1 MSRTRPQPQ
10 PQLVE
15 IDPRAEGIDSAAEP
29 SFQQALDEAAAIAKL
44 SPSSHNCQPWG
55 HAWLKSDR
63 AKAWA
68 RELLRGH
75 GGGSDSIAD
84 TDSTTGSDSIYLALA
99 QDTDRSL
106 SALPSHAA
114 EMLLSCGSYWQ
125 HLLRALAAQGWLP
138 AAVHHLDPG
147 AAYRATACAE
157 WPSSWRMLS
166 LAVLQRS
173 DAPPSTN
180 LAAFRATAAARHT
193 NRAPYRDMAV
203 APETLNELAHV
214 SPTTWDA
221 TTRPGTG
228 TATGTGTDM
237 GAPASPVTVRH
248 LRSPTDLRRF
258 ATLIAHR
265 AGRDFSDDAAW
276 RETHSYFRWTPEEA
290 ETRRDGFT
298 AQQVFGA
305 TSAPRELLARAA
317 LNPAVL
323 PHLCRLG
330 FDRYLGAQLAKT
342 ARATPVIAAAGLPM
356 DTPTTPDLLTAGMWL
371 ADYWLTATRAGLA
384 LHPLS
389 ILMQHEDL
397 RTELQQRFGL
407 PGRTFFV
414 ARLGHPTAP
423 AEATLRRPDA
433 ALTL

>member
-1 MSRTRPQPQ
+1 MSRTRLQT
-10 PQLVE
+10 
-15 IDPRAEGIDSAAEP
+15 DGIRPAAAL
-29 SFQQALDEAAAIAKL
+29 SFQQALDEAAAIANL

-55 HAWLKSDR
+55 HAWLQSEK

-68 RELLRGH
+68 RELLQRRGDFA
-75 GGGSDSIAD
+75 GSVSIAGSDSASGSDSIIGLD
-84 TDSTTGSDSIYLALA
+84 GITGAESIYLALA

-125 HLLRALAAQGWLP
+125 HLLRALAAQGWIP
-138 AAVHHLDPG
+138 AAIHHLDPG
-147 AAYRATACAE
+147 AAYRATACAD
-157 WPSSWRMLS
+157 WPPGWRMLS

-173 DAPPSTN
+173 DAPPSTS
-180 LAAFRATAAARHT
+180 LATFRATAAARHT

-203 APETLNELAHV
+203 APETLHELAHL
-214 SPTTWDA
+214 SPI
-221 TTRPGTG
+221 
-228 TATGTGTDM
+228 
-237 GAPASPVTVRH
+237 GAPASSASSVTVRH

-265 AGRDFSDDAAW
+265 SGRDFSDEAAW
-276 RETHSYFRWTPEEA
+276 RETHSYFRWTA
-290 ETRRDGFT
+290 KDAAARRDGFT

-305 TSAPRELLARAA
+305 TSAPRALLARAA

-323 PHLCRLG
+323 PRLCRLG

-356 DTPTTPDLLTAGMWL
+356 DAPTAPDLLTAGMWL
-371 ADYWLTATRAGLA
+371 ADYWLAATRAGLA

-389 ILMQHEDL
+389 ILTQHEDL
-397 RTELQQRFGL
+397 RIELQQRFGL

-414 ARLGHPTAP
+414 ARLGHPTA
-423 AEATLRRPDA
+423 AAAATLWRSGA
-433 ALTL
+433 TLAL